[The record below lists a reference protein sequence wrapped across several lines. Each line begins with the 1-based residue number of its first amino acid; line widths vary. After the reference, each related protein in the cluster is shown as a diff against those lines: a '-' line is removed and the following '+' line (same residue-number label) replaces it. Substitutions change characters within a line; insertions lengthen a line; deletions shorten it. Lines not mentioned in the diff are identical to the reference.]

1 MEKQTEYEVG
11 FRRNLSS
18 VNVWAL
24 SFGCMIGIGAF
35 LMPGSRLLPTAGPK
49 GTLIAILIGGVL
61 AAVLA
66 VNYQYMIRKYP
77 GAGGVFLYA
86 EKCFGKGHAFFCTW
100 FLSLAYIM
108 IIPLNAAVC
117 AMLGRVMYSG
127 IYEVGVSYSVGGS
140 RVFLPE
146 VVTAMMLLV
155 AFGFLSMRSVRLCGQ
170 LQSALAFVL
179 LGGVLIV
186 CVWMWIRGGMQQ
198 LELQPAF
205 ASGKYPV
212 LQVMGVAAMMPFAF
226 VGFETI
232 SHASEEYWFTNKKV
246 PVIFACSIIP
256 GIMIYLLLSLIV
268 SEGVPGEYENWMA
281 YLKDI
286 DQLQGLPSLP
296 VFYCVYD
303 GLGRIGLCILCLAVM
318 AAIMTGILGFY
329 IVSARL
335 IYAMAKEGMLPA
347 VFARLGKSHVPE
359 NAVLCV
365 MAVSVATV
373 FLGYTS
379 IGWILDYASVGA
391 VIGFGYT
398 SAAAYR
404 CAREEENGMVKSSG
418 MIGMVSSMVFLI
430 LCLVPNPFSYQMI
443 RPEGYLLLA
452 VWSGAGFAVF
462 WNYLRKKNLTGA

>member
-24 SFGCMIGIGAF
+24 SFGCMISIGAF
-35 LMPGSRLLPTAGPK
+35 FMPGTRLLPTAGPK
-49 GTLIAILIGGVL
+49 GTLIAILIAMVL

-66 VNYQYMIRKYP
+66 VNYQYMIQKYP
-77 GAGGVFLYA
+77 GAGGVFLFA

-108 IIPLNAAVC
+108 IIPLNATAC
-117 AMLGRVMYSG
+117 AMLGRAMYSS

-140 RVFLPE
+140 KVFLPE
-146 VVTAMMLLV
+146 VVTAMILLV

-170 LQSALAFVL
+170 IQSVLAFL
-179 LGGVLIV
+179 LLCGVV
-186 CVWMWIRGGMQQ
+186 VVSVWMWIRKGMQPPQ
-198 LELQPAF
+198 LQPAF

-212 LQVMGVAAMMPFAF
+212 LQVVGAATMMPFAF
-226 VGFETI
+226 VGFESVAHT
-232 SHASEEYWFTNKKV
+232 SEEYWFTNMKL
-246 PVIFACSIIP
+246 PAIFACVIVP
-256 GIMIYLLLSLIV
+256 GVLIYMLLTLIV
-268 SEGVPGEYENWMA
+268 SEGVPGGYENWQA
-281 YLKDI
+281 YLKDMNH
-286 DQLQGLPSLP
+286 LQGLESFP

-303 GLGRIGLCILCLAVM
+303 GLGRIGLFILCLAAM

-335 IYAMAKEGMLPA
+335 IYAMAREGMLPA
-347 VFARLGKSHVPE
+347 VFARIGKSQMPE

-365 MAVSVATV
+365 MAVSVSAV

-379 IGWILDYASVGA
+379 IGWIVDYASVGA

-404 CAREEENGMVKSSG
+404 CAREEENGMVKSCG
-418 MIGMVSSMVFLI
+418 MLGMVSSVVFLI
-430 LCLVPNPFSYQMI
+430 LCLTPNPFSYNRL

-452 VWSGAGFAVF
+452 VWSGAGFVVF